1 MRALVASES
10 INMRLYLYA
19 LPSVF
24 FSACSRE
31 QRRIKIDS
39 MLVLCRLGR
48 SADGAFFLALERQI
62 PLVGKSR
69 T

>member
-48 SADGAFFLALERQI
+48 SADGAFF
-62 PLVGKSR
+62 
-69 T
+69 